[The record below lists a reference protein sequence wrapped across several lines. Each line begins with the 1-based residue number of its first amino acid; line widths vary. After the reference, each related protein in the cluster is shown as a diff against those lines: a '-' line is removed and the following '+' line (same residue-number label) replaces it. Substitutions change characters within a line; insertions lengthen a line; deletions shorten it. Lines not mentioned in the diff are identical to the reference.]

1 MDIEKLI
8 SEVFKRTP
16 LWDKRDQNHHNRFIL
31 DKKWDEVAEHLN
43 TTRAMVRNKWK
54 ALRDKFRTTLSSIPK
69 TKSGDAAY
77 SYTEYKKQWKYYE
90 NLLFLKDQFI
100 PRNHDG
106 NFKIDV
112 DQITDINESEP
123 MMVLCE
129 SNITPSSASSSEPN
143 LEGCTPSSSFSSR
156 AITKNLNLKKK
167 RSFKD
172 EIGAELLEVERKK
185 LKYLEEKKNRKG
197 RRR

>member
-16 LWDKRDQNHHNRFIL
+16 LWDKRDQNHHSRFIL

-43 TTRAMVRNKWK
+43 TTH
-54 ALRDKFRTTLSSIPK
+54 KFRTTLSSIPK

-112 DQITDINESEP
+112 NQITDINESEP
-123 MMVLCE
+123 IMVLCE

-143 LEGCTPSSSFSSR
+143 LEGCTPSPSSSFSSP

-172 EIGAELLEVERKK
+172 EDVTFFKTLVPHIKELSTIDKLSYRAEIIKITQ
-185 LKYLEEKKNRKG
+185 KYIQK
-197 RRR
+197 